1 MRTIDWNLV
10 CFAGRQ
16 AGRYRFPFAGGGGWT
31 RKKDGVTLSVHSRLR
46 VPLSLI
52 YSITAVAAAVSVWGP
67 RFWCNECVLLLFR
80 VRAMFY
86 FWVLIWLVLVL
97 VYQFKMW

>member
-16 AGRYRFPFAGGGGWT
+16 AGRYCFPFAGGGGGWT
-31 RKKDGVTLSVHSRLR
+31 RKKDGVTLSVHSLR

-52 YSITAVAAAVSVWGP
+52 YSITAVAAAVSVRGP
-67 RFWCNECVLLLFR
+67 
-80 VRAMFY
+80 
-86 FWVLIWLVLVL
+86 LVLV
-97 VYQFKMW
+97 

>member
-16 AGRYRFPFAGGGGWT
+16 RYCFPFAGGGGGWT
-31 RKKDGVTLSVHSRLR
+31 RKKDGVTLSVHSLR

-52 YSITAVAAAVSVWGP
+52 YSITAVAAAVSVRGP
-67 RFWCNECVLLLFR
+67 
-80 VRAMFY
+80 
-86 FWVLIWLVLVL
+86 LVLV
-97 VYQFKMW
+97 